1 MRSKT
6 PVSTLAALL
15 IASMALGACDPDEQ
29 GRKWSYEKGTYLGE
43 PDTPLTTDQVEELR
57 HRAKQQA
64 GS

>member
-15 IASMALGACDPDEQ
+15 IAGMALGACDPDEQ
-29 GRKWSYEKGTYLGE
+29 GRKWRYEKGTYLGE
-43 PDTPLTTDQVEELR
+43 PHTPLTEEQLQELR
-57 HRAKQQA
+57 HRARQQA